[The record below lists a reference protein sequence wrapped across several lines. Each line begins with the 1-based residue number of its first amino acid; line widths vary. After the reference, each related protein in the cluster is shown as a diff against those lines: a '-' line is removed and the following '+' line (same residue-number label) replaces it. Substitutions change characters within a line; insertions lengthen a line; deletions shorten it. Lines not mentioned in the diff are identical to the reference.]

1 MTRLRQMML
10 EELERRNYAQTTIA
24 DYIRAVKDFAKY
36 FHRSPDQLGSPA
48 HPRVP
53 SLFVPRA
60 KAVSE
65 QRYPTAGRSAFL
77 LH

>member
-10 EELERRNYAQTTIA
+10 EELERRNYAETTIA
-24 DYIRAVKDFAKY
+24 VTSVRWKISQDYSSFSR
-36 FHRSPDQLGSPA
+36 PLGSPA

-53 SLFVPRA
+53 SLFVPEA
-60 KAVSE
+60 QAVSE
-65 QRYPTAGRSAFL
+65 HRYPTVGRSAIP